1 MIISITNALA
11 LIASLFAIIYI
22 NVNTII
28 NVTDLTDVMI
38 FIIVKYYVLLIM
50 FRSSLTIA
58 VIY

>member
-22 NVNTII
+22 YVNTII